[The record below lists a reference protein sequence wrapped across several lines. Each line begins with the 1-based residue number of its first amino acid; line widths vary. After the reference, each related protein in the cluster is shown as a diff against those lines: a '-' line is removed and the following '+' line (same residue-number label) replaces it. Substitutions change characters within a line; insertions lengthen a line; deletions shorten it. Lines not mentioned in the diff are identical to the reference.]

1 MSERNLAIALG
12 AGACIVYLVAGFG
25 LLTDYDYYG
34 RLAQAIL
41 GGRWW
46 LDEAPE

>member
-1 MSERNLAIALG
+1 MSDRVIAVSIGAIAAL
-12 AGACIVYLVAGFG
+12 AYLAAGFG

-34 RLAQAIL
+34 RLAQAID

-46 LDEAPE
+46 LDEAPP